1 MRDGGLSRL
10 SIERTGFKHN
20 VRARFFNPLAN
31 IAASMERSGRPVS
44 IQDGK
49 RSEAIGVGNPAG
61 SAGGH
66 TSETPAH
73 IIAAAQL
80 GFLGHEQAQEFLAD
94 VAKANNCEVIRRNGP
109 SLSESVCRGSCQFC
123 G

>member
-1 MRDGGLSRL
+1 MRDGRLPRL

-49 RSEAIGVGNPAG
+49 RIEAIRVGNPAG

-66 TSETPAH
+66 ASESPAH
-73 IIAAAQL
+73 IIAAAQF
-80 GFLGHEQAQEFLAD
+80 GFLGDEQAQKFLAD
-94 VAKANNCEVIRRNGP
+94 VAKTN
-109 SLSESVCRGSCQFC
+109 
-123 G
+123 